1 MAYNEVA
8 KKATIK
14 YIKEKLRQ
22 YTIRFNKEDYEQ
34 RIAPAIEAS
43 GMNVSAFIKEAID
56 EKIGRDGPG
65 SPKAEQAEKSPIG
78 GHVIVIQEM
87 ENLPN
92 NCHECPLSYC
102 DDENCDYW
110 CPWYHCTVD
119 AHGGETRRMDG
130 CPLQER
136 EA

>member
-1 MAYNEVA
+1 MAYNEAA

-43 GMNVSAFIKEAID
+43 RMNVSAFIKAAID
-56 EKIGRDGPG
+56 EKIGRDGLG
-65 SPKAEQAEKSPIG
+65 SPKAVQAEKSREG
-78 GHVIVIQEM
+78 GRMIAIQGM
-87 ENLPN
+87 EELPE
-92 NCHECPLSYC
+92 NCHKCPLSYC

-110 CPWYHCTVD
+110 CPWHHCTVD